1 MTNKYSAS
9 IITMVKDVMEDN
21 FDQLTGPELTTEIKN
36 QVELLVKTIPNQT
49 FSEIDK
55 DFIVKKVRINLRKT
69 MEDGVFWLIILLSN
83 FGTMIERL
91 KLKIFIGMTIE
102 NIYTEKVGQ
111 KEQMEL

>member
-9 IITMVKDVMEDN
+9 IITMVKAVMEDN

-36 QVELLVKTIPNQT
+36 QVELFVKTIPNQT

-69 MEDGVFWLIILLSN
+69 MEDGSVLVDNSSFELWYDDRKADFFLVSLL
-83 FGTMIERL
+83 
-91 KLKIFIGMTIE
+91 
-102 NIYTEKVGQ
+102 
-111 KEQMEL
+111 